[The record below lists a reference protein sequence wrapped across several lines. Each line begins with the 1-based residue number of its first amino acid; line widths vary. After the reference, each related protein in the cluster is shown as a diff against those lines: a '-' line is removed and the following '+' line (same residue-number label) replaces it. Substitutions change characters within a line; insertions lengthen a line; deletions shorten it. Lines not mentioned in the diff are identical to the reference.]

1 MFQFFDNRIVPMIG
15 GDCMQTEQFKQL
27 LASALVL
34 ATKLNNDG
42 SRCQLVQD
50 FLANNGIHAGYN
62 SIALMLMSSNIDL
75 TADETSRLMSD
86 VVGDNVPEWED
97 Q

>member
-15 GDCMQTEQFKQL
+15 GDCMQAEQFKQL
-27 LASALVL
+27 LASAIVL
-34 ATKLNNDG
+34 AAKLNNDG
-42 SRCQLVQD
+42 NRCQLVQD

-75 TADETSRLMSD
+75 SADEIDRVMIDT
-86 VVGDNVPEWED
+86 VGNNIPEWEV
-97 Q
+97 